1 MSKKNILVLI
11 GIVYVSLI
19 SFGSLSS
26 SNNISML
33 DFKHID
39 KIIHLISYAILCLII
54 FLIFETFKT
63 KASIWSAFLFSAA
76 YGIFIEIL
84 QLMITTREF
93 SLLDIL
99 SNTVGILIMTSI
111 ISLKK
116 QFIVKKLEAYMLFLL
131 IFN

>member
-1 MSKKNILVLI
+1 MFKKNILILI
-11 GIVYVSLI
+11 GLVYVSI
-19 SFGSLSS
+19 ITFGSLTSS
-26 SNNISML
+26 DNISML
-33 DFKHID
+33 DFKHLD

-63 KASIWSAFLFSAA
+63 KASIWVAFLFPTA

-84 QLMITTREF
+84 QLMITTSREF

-99 SNTVGILIMTSI
+99 SNTVGILIMTAL

-116 QFIVKKLEAYMLFLL
+116 QFIVKKLETYMLFL
-131 IFN
+131 

>member
-1 MSKKNILVLI
+1 MFKKNILILI
-11 GIVYVSLI
+11 GLIYVSLI
-19 SFGSLSS
+19 TFGSLSS

-63 KASIWSAFLFSAA
+63 KAGIWFAFLFPTA
-76 YGIFIEIL
+76 YGTFIEIL
-84 QLMITTREF
+84 QLMITTSREF

-99 SNTVGILIMTSI
+99 ANTVGVIIMTALI
-111 ISLKK
+111 ISKK
-116 QFIVKKLEAYMLFLL
+116 QCIVKKLETYMLFL
-131 IFN
+131 

>member
-1 MSKKNILVLI
+1 MFKKNILILI
-11 GIVYVSLI
+11 GLVYVSI
-19 SFGSLSS
+19 ITFGSLTSS
-26 SNNISML
+26 DNISML
-33 DFKHID
+33 DFKHLD

-63 KASIWSAFLFSAA
+63 KASIWFAFLFPTA

-84 QLMITTREF
+84 QLMITTSREF

-99 SNTVGILIMTSI
+99 SNTIGILIMTAL

-116 QFIVKKLEAYMLFLL
+116 QFIVKKLEAYMLFL
-131 IFN
+131 

>member
-1 MSKKNILVLI
+1 MFKKNILILI
-11 GIVYVSLI
+11 GLVYVSI
-19 SFGSLSS
+19 ITFGSLTSS
-26 SNNISML
+26 DNISML
-33 DFKHID
+33 DFKHLD

-63 KASIWSAFLFSAA
+63 KASIWVAFLFPTA

-84 QLMITTREF
+84 QLMITTSREF

-99 SNTVGILIMTSI
+99 SNTVGILIMTAL

-116 QFIVKKLEAYMLFLL
+116 QFIVKKLEAYMLFL
-131 IFN
+131 

>member
-1 MSKKNILVLI
+1 MFKKNILILI
-11 GIVYVSLI
+11 GLVYVSI
-19 SFGSLSS
+19 ITFGSLTSS
-26 SNNISML
+26 DNISML
-33 DFKHID
+33 DFKHLD

-63 KASIWSAFLFSAA
+63 KASIWVAFLFPTA

-84 QLMITTREF
+84 QLMITTSREF

-99 SNTVGILIMTSI
+99 SNTIGILIMTAL

-116 QFIVKKLEAYMLFLL
+116 QFIVKKLETYMLFL
-131 IFN
+131 

>member
-1 MSKKNILVLI
+1 MFKKNILILI
-11 GIVYVSLI
+11 GLVYVSI
-19 SFGSLSS
+19 ITFGSLTSS
-26 SNNISML
+26 DNISML
-33 DFKHID
+33 DFKHLD

-63 KASIWSAFLFSAA
+63 KASIWFAFLFPTA

-84 QLMITTREF
+84 QLMITTSREF

-99 SNTVGILIMTSI
+99 SNTVGILIMTAL

-116 QFIVKKLEAYMLFLL
+116 QFIVKKLEAYMLFL
-131 IFN
+131 

>member
-1 MSKKNILVLI
+1 MFKKNILILI
-11 GIVYVSLI
+11 GLIYVSLI
-19 SFGSLSS
+19 TFGSLSS

-33 DFKHID
+33 DFKHTD

-63 KASIWSAFLFSAA
+63 KASIWFAFLFPTA

-84 QLMITTREF
+84 QLMITISREF

-99 SNTVGILIMTSI
+99 ANTVGVLIMTTL
-111 ISLKK
+111 ISSKK
-116 QFIVKKLEAYMLFLL
+116 QYIVKKLETYMLFL
-131 IFN
+131 

>member
-1 MSKKNILVLI
+1 MFKKNILILI
-11 GIVYVSLI
+11 GLVYVSI
-19 SFGSLSS
+19 ITFGSLTTSD
-26 SNNISML
+26 NISML
-33 DFKHID
+33 DFKHLD

-63 KASIWSAFLFSAA
+63 KASIWVAFLFPTA

-84 QLMITTREF
+84 QLMITTSREF

-99 SNTVGILIMTSI
+99 SNTVGILIMTAL

-116 QFIVKKLEAYMLFLL
+116 QFIVKKLEAYMLFL
-131 IFN
+131 

>member
-33 DFKHID
+33 DFKYID

-63 KASIWSAFLFSAA
+63 KASICSAFLFSAA

-116 QFIVKKLEAYMLFLL
+116 QFIVKKLEPYMLFLL

>member
-1 MSKKNILVLI
+1 MFKKNILILI
-11 GIVYVSLI
+11 GLIYVSLI
-19 SFGSLSS
+19 TFGSLSS

-63 KASIWSAFLFSAA
+63 KAGIWFAFLFPTA

-84 QLMITTREF
+84 QLMITTSREF

-99 SNTVGILIMTSI
+99 ANTVGVIIMTALI
-111 ISLKK
+111 ISKK
-116 QFIVKKLEAYMLFLL
+116 QCIVKKLETYMLFL
-131 IFN
+131 